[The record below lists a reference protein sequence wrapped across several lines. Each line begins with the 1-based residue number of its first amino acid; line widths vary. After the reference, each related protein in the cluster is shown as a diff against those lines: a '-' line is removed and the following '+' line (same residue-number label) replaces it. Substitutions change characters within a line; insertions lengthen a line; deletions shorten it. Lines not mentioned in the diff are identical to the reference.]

1 MVRTHRPAELLAVSA
16 LMIGFLVPGIAA
28 HGEDAKAA
36 KAPISAKEA
45 FARLKSLE
53 GSWDNKTSHGDGHG
67 AASDS
72 KVTYRL
78 TGAGSALMETDFPG
92 SDHEMVSVYHLDR
105 EELLLT
111 HYCAAGNQPRLK
123 LDRAASTPSRLVFGF
138 DGGTNFDPAKDMHIH
153 AMTLEF
159 HDGGK
164 VDAAWDAYAGG
175 KKVETAHFA
184 LSREK
189 P

>member
-1 MVRTHRPAELLAVSA
+1 
-16 LMIGFLVPGIAA
+16 
-28 HGEDAKAA
+28 
-36 KAPISAKEA
+36 
-45 FARLKSLE
+45 
-53 GSWDNKTSHGDGHG
+53 
-67 AASDS
+67 
-72 KVTYRL
+72 
-78 TGAGSALMETDFPG
+78 
-92 SDHEMVSVYHLDR
+92 
-105 EELLLT
+105 
-111 HYCAAGNQPRLK
+111 
-123 LDRAASTPSRLVFGF
+123 VFGF